1 MCKIF
6 VTESSE
12 FYSQYEKQLI
22 MDQYKDAE
30 VEEVDPKDV
39 IDRVCKET
47 PDAIVLDN
55 RLPGVNGAEFIN
67 AISKCSPNTKIIIVS
82 SDRRGLK
89 GIKDAALAVFDKPLL
104 VPQFMSVIGQVY
116 YGG

>member
-22 MDQYKDAE
+22 LDQYNDAE
-30 VEEVDPKDV
+30 VEEVDPKDL
-39 IDRVCKET
+39 IDKICEEA

-55 RLPGVNGAEFIN
+55 RLPGVNGIDFIN
-67 AISKCSPNTKIIIVS
+67 TISECSPNTKIIIVS

-89 GIKDAALAVFDKPLL
+89 NIKDVALAVFDKPLL
-104 VPQFMSVIGQVY
+104 VPQFMSVIEQVY

>member
-22 MDQYKDAE
+22 LDRYCDAE

-39 IDRVCKET
+39 IDRICKEA
-47 PDAIVLDN
+47 PDAIILDN
-55 RLPGVNGAEFIN
+55 RLPDINGTEFID
-67 AISKCSPNTKIIIVS
+67 AISKCSPSTKIIIVS

-89 GIKDAALAVFDKPLL
+89 NVKDAALAVFDKPLL
-104 VPQFMSVIGQVY
+104 VPQFMSVIEQIY
-116 YGG
+116 YGR